1 MNTNDNMDNEESAE
15 YGVTVIGDIL
25 PLSPSDHGGPSGGDI
40 SKEVLHLANDLGR
53 IFHADWDGVLGDE
66 AAGTAVDL
74 MQELSRS
81 LDYIRSASDTL
92 TRALSSKEL
101 EVRVSAANVLA
112 KLKGIDVSPLVPVLA
127 EAVSSDDVI
136 TRRIVAETI
145 GHVGAAASSR
155 LPVVLRDSDRLVRQ
169 FGLTSAQ
176 RLGPGAA
183 SATNALIEIVQN
195 DQEGPETDE
204 IPQIYLRMDACDAL
218 RAIGQ
223 DASEAIP
230 HLLSVIA
237 NTDSS
242 HEDESW
248 LRLRAAQAHFAITS
262 EIEPCLGIAVEML
275 DHVSEKRFT
284 EDTSED
290 FDLTFWLR
298 SLACDVLAEIGPPA
312 RAAITRLE
320 RCVVEDP
327 NKLVRRAAQNAL
339 FTILQ
344 DGNGI

>member
-1 MNTNDNMDNEESAE
+1 MDDGETSE
-15 YGVTVIGDIL
+15 YGVTDIGDIL
-25 PLSPSDHGGPSGGDI
+25 PLSPADHGGPSGGDI
-40 SKEVLHLANDLGR
+40 SKEVLHLANNLGR
-53 IFHADWDGVLGDE
+53 IFNADWDGVLDE
-66 AAGTAVDL
+66 ESAGTAIDL

-101 EVRVSAANVLA
+101 EVRLNAANVLA
-112 KLKGIDVSPLVPVLA
+112 KLKGIDVSPLVPVMD
-127 EAVSSDDVI
+127 EAASSDDVI
-136 TRRIVAETI
+136 TRRIGAETI

-155 LPVVLRDSDRLVRQ
+155 LSVILRDTDQLVRQ

-183 SATNALIEIVQN
+183 SAKNALIEIIRQEE
-195 DQEGPETDE
+195 EGPETDE

-218 RAIGQ
+218 RGIGQ
-223 DASEAIP
+223 GANEAVP
-230 HLLSVIA
+230 HLLFVIA
-237 NTDSS
+237 NTDSTQ
-242 HEDESW
+242 EDESW

-262 EIEPCLGIAVEML
+262 DIEPCLGIAVEML
-275 DHVSEKRFT
+275 DHVSEKRFS

-327 NKLVRRAAQNAL
+327 NELVRRAAQNAL
-339 FTILQ
+339 STILQ